1 MPRPLSVLLMA
12 VSLFASAPLT
22 ADHAHD
28 DVRTLRN
35 SGQILPLETII
46 DYHRRRNPGGQ
57 LLEVALELKRGH
69 HVYEL
74 KILDDDGEVREF
86 EYDARTGQLWGLE
99 REDRR

>member
-1 MPRPLSVLLMA
+1 M
-12 VSLFASAPLT
+12 
-22 ADHAHD
+22 
-28 DVRTLRN
+28 
-35 SGQILPLETII
+35 E
-46 DYHRRRNPGGQ
+46 
-57 LLEVALELKRGH
+57 LELKRGH